1 MKNARPAGRRLP
13 LLPLAFCLLPF
24 AFHAPLLLFV
34 EAMSSRPPVE
44 AFTAREREVVESHR
58 TPAQVQR
65 FLSRMPYNWERC
77 GATLRSF
84 REVVRRGE
92 AHCLEAALAA
102 AVILEQHG
110 YPPLLMSLESW
121 DKLDHVVFVF
131 RKRGLWGSVA
141 RSRDLGLHGRRP
153 VFRNLRQ
160 LAWSY
165 FDTYVDST
173 GRITGY
179 GVTNLYELGNYD
191 WRFSP
196 KNVWKVERHLQEIP
210 HRAIRSSDRRYERL
224 LARYKEFRARHP
236 EDHLTDYASRD
247 TWML

>member
-1 MKNARPAGRRLP
+1 
-13 LLPLAFCLLPF
+13 
-24 AFHAPLLLFV
+24 
-34 EAMSSRPPVE
+34 MSNKPPRE
-44 AFTAREREVVESHR
+44 AFTAREWKIIQAHR
-58 TPAQVQR
+58 SPARVQR
-65 FLSRMPYNWERC
+65 YLSRLPYNWERQ

-84 REVVRRGE
+84 REVTRRGE

-110 YPPLLMSLESW
+110 YPPLLLSLESQ
-121 DKLDHVVFVF
+121 DLLDHVIYVF
-131 RKRGLWGSVA
+131 RQDGLWGAIA

-165 FDTYVDST
+165 FDTYIDHT

-179 GVTNLYELGNYD
+179 GLANLDDLGGYD

-196 KNVWKVERHLQEIP
+196 RNVWKVERHLQEIP
-210 HRAIRSSDRRYERL
+210 HRAIYSSDRRYERL
-224 LARYKEFRARHP
+224 LARYKEFRQQHP
-236 EDHLTDYASRD
+236 TGHLTDYASRD
-247 TWML
+247 MWML